1 MLLDPADVNV
11 NVTVYISIPEI
22 ILKDCSHRF
31 LRKHSLPFVYM
42 PSTQAEQVEADVQAM
57 QLAGQS
63 TCTRRN
69 IKVKYYKVKPYG
81 NN

>member
-1 MLLDPADVNV
+1 MLLVPADVNV
-11 NVTVYISIPEI
+11 NVTVYLVFQKSFWS
-22 ILKDCSHRF
+22 SHRF